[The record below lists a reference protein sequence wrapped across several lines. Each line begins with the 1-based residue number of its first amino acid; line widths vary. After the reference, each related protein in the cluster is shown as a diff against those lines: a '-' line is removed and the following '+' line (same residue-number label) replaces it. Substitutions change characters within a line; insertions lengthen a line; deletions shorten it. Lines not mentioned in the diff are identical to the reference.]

1 MPDLDQIANAYLENR
16 SELGL
21 MRTLRIVGP
30 IDGRTAEIN
39 GAVVLNLGSNN
50 YLGLSQHPD
59 VVEAASNALRSHGAG
74 STGSR
79 LTSGT
84 TSLHVKLESEIAEWK
99 GAEAALLF
107 TSGYS
112 CALGVIPA
120 LVGEKDLVLSDELNH
135 ASLIDACRLSRATVR
150 VFNHN
155 DTVQLTSLLSDRTR
169 FRHALVVTEGVFSM
183 DGDLAPLPCIT
194 DVCEANDTWLMLD
207 DAHGGGVLGPGG
219 AGTAAHYGLTS
230 RVSIQMG
237 TLSKALGVEGGFAA
251 GSRPL
256 IDMLANKA
264 RSFVF
269 STASPPSTAAA
280 ALKALELAQGDE
292 ERRERLYINGSLL
305 RDGLKS
311 AGYDVPAGITPIIP
325 VIIGDA
331 EKTVALSQ
339 RLLDMGIWVPAIRP
353 PTVPVGKSRLRISLT
368 SDHTV
373 ADIKQIIA
381 LMKSEKLAA
390 ND

>member
-1 MPDLDQIANAYLENR
+1 MPDLDAVANAYLQNR

-21 MRTLRIVGP
+21 RRTLRTLEP
-30 IDGRTAEIN
+30 IDGRTVKIN
-39 GAVVLNLGSNN
+39 GAAVLNLGSNN

-59 VVEAASNALRSHGAG
+59 VVEAASNALKSHGAG

-84 TSLHVKLESEIAEWK
+84 TSLHTKLESELAEWK

-120 LVGEKDLVLSDELNH
+120 LVGENDLVLSDGLNH
-135 ASLIDACRLSRATVR
+135 ACLIDACRLSRATVR
-150 VFNHN
+150 VFDHN
-155 DTVQLTSLLSDRTR
+155 DTVQLASLLSDRAR
-169 FRHALVVTEGVFSM
+169 FRYALVVTEGVFSM

-194 DVCEANDTWLMLD
+194 DICEANDAWLMLD

-219 AGTAAHYGLTS
+219 AGTAAHYGLTG

-269 STASPPSTAAA
+269 STASPASTAAA

-292 ERRERLYINGSLL
+292 VRRERLYINGSLL
-305 RDGLKS
+305 RDGLKG
-311 AGYDVPAGITPIIP
+311 AGYDVPTGITPIIP

-331 EKTVALSQ
+331 EETVALSQ
-339 RLLDMGIWVPAIRP
+339 QLLDRGIWVPAIRP

-373 ADIKQIIA
+373 ADIKQIISV
-381 LMKSEKLAA
+381 MKSEKLTA